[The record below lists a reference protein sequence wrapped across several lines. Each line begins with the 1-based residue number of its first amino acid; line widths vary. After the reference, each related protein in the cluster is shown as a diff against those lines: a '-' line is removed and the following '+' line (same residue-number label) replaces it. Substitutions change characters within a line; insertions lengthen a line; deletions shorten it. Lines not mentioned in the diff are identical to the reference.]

1 MVEWT
6 VADASTRVMQG
17 DGHGSQ
23 VNGLKKSTGSK
34 MVTAG
39 IDDSLKSFDQ
49 TTGTYLGGSAATKL
63 KAQPRGLDHKGDLT
77 VVTTVS
83 SITMVSDFFSFHKHD
98 QKMPVSLL
106 SCIFFYSL
114 IHI

>member
-23 VNGLKKSTGSK
+23 VNGLKKSTGSN

-83 SITMVSDFFSFHKHD
+83 SITMVSDFFFIP
-98 QKMPVSLL
+98 QT
-106 SCIFFYSL
+106 
-114 IHI
+114 